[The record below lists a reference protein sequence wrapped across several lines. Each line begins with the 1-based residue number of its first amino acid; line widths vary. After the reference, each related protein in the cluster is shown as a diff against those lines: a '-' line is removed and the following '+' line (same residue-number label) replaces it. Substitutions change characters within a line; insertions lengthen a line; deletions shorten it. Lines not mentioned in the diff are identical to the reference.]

1 LIGSTNNLKSICDAD
16 KEEETF
22 KKLIS
27 TKEKVARTTIDKEF
41 HRNEIRKGNLLKP
54 TSPIIHLEHNLM
66 QVSTPNLNKE
76 IADIHNGATSPYAIL
91 LALSI
96 HGVH

>member
-1 LIGSTNNLKSICDAD
+1 LEDLQEVFILSPSGPVFGPLGMECDAE

-41 HRNEIRKGNLLKP
+41 HKKAKKNDNHGKL
-54 TSPIIHLEHNLM
+54 
-66 QVSTPNLNKE
+66 NLN
-76 IADIHNGATSPYAIL
+76 
-91 LALSI
+91 
-96 HGVH
+96 VFC